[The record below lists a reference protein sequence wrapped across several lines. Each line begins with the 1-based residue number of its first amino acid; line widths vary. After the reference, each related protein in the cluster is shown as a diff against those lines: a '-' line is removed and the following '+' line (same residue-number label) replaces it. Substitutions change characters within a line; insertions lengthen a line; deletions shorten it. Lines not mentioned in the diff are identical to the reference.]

1 VSLAPFEV
9 DLDAILALPDGPE
22 RESAL
27 RVAAVIKERVDKN
40 PIWGLRPH
48 GGERERKLKAGEDLT
63 GEESRGQ
70 VEYLEQSQRGTYI
83 AAVVAGNRFG
93 KSHIGAADALVQT
106 LSPELVPPW
115 LEPYRR
121 RPYSG
126 DFRCRFVIPDLAN
139 ALKKVWLPKLRR
151 LVPQEALWGGSW
163 QKAWNDRDR
172 MLQFADGSWWDFLT
186 HDMDVQAFAGT
197 DVDRVHFDEEP
208 PGGKGYLQ
216 YDESLTRLIDRDG
229 DVRFT
234 LTPLEGMSWVFYELT
249 SNDVPRKD
257 DEVYVVEGSME
268 DNPTLSA
275 TQQDRLKKRWE
286 KEPLKL
292 EARLHGRFV
301 HFAGLIYDEFREA
314 PPEKGGQVV
323 PPRSIPRRDNEA
335 RPSVPVYGAIDP
347 GIARSHMALVFFW
360 VTEDDV
366 AEVFYAQKWKGWL
379 TEDLAREFH
388 RVCGELN
395 FRPRWTVIDP
405 AGKRRDPTTGRNMQ
419 DALRD
424 LKVPT
429 MPGPNKVDAGI
440 DEVKV
445 RLRSGRLIVHAD
457 LEQLIGEFR
466 NYRWKNTDKSQSEDE
481 PKREPIKANDDLLDA
496 LRYGLMS
503 MPAKARKER
512 EDPERGLSAHDR
524 AFRAQ
529 LKRFARP
536 KRQRVGSTR

>member
-1 VSLAPFEV
+1 
-9 DLDAILALPDGPE
+9 
-22 RESAL
+22 
-27 RVAAVIKERVDKN
+27 
-40 PIWGLRPH
+40 
-48 GGERERKLKAGEDLT
+48 
-63 GEESRGQ
+63 
-70 VEYLEQSQRGTYI
+70 
-83 AAVVAGNRFG
+83 
-93 KSHIGAADALVQT
+93 
-106 LSPELVPPW
+106 
-115 LEPYRR
+115 
-121 RPYSG
+121 
-126 DFRCRFVIPDLAN
+126 
-139 ALKKVWLPKLRR
+139 
-151 LVPQEALWGGSW
+151 
-163 QKAWNDRDR
+163 
-172 MLQFADGSWWDFLT
+172 
-186 HDMDVQAFAGT
+186 
-197 DVDRVHFDEEP
+197 
-208 PGGKGYLQ
+208 
-216 YDESLTRLIDRDG
+216 
-229 DVRFT
+229 
-234 LTPLEGMSWVFYELT
+234 
-249 SNDVPRKD
+249 
-257 DEVYVVEGSME
+257 
-268 DNPTLSA
+268 
-275 TQQDRLKKRWE
+275 
-286 KEPLKL
+286 
-292 EARLHGRFV
+292 
-301 HFAGLIYDEFREA
+301 
-314 PPEKGGQVV
+314 
-323 PPRSIPRRDNEA
+323 
-335 RPSVPVYGAIDP
+335 VYGAIDP

-360 VTEDDV
+360 VSEDDI

-445 RLRSGRLIVHAD
+445 RLRSGRLLVHAD

-503 MPAKARKER
+503 MPAKAKKDKP
-512 EDPERGLSAHDR
+512 DPERGLSAHDR

>member
-27 RVAAVIKERVDKN
+27 RLAAVIKERVDKN
-40 PIWGLRPH
+40 PLWGLRPH
-48 GGERERKLKAGEDLT
+48 GGERERKLKAGEELS
-63 GEESRGQ
+63 GRG
-70 VEYLEQSQRGTYI
+70 VPRPGRVPRVLQRGVYI

-93 KSHIGAADALVQT
+93 KSHIGAADALIQT
-106 LSPELVPPW
+106 LPPELVPPW
-115 LEPYRR
+115 LEQ
-121 RPYSG
+121 
-126 DFRCRFVIPDLAN
+126 
-139 ALKKVWLPKLRR
+139 LPPPAVYGGLPLPVRDPGPRERVEEGVVAEARR

-172 MLQFADGSWWDFLT
+172 LLQFADGSWWDFLT

-249 SNDVPRKD
+249 ANDVPRKD

-268 DNPTLSA
+268 DNPTLSVK
-275 TQQDRLKKRWE
+275 QQDRLRKRWE

-323 PPRSIPRRDNEA
+323 PPRSVPRKDDEA

-347 GIARSHMALVFFW
+347 GIARSTW
-360 VTEDDV
+360 RWCSSGSTR
-366 AEVFYAQKWKGWL
+366 
-379 TEDLAREFH
+379 TTS
-388 RVCGELN
+388 
-395 FRPRWTVIDP
+395 PRCSTP
-405 AGKRRDPTTGRNMQ
+405 
-419 DALRD
+419 
-424 LKVPT
+424 
-429 MPGPNKVDAGI
+429 
-440 DEVKV
+440 
-445 RLRSGRLIVHAD
+445 RSGRA
-457 LEQLIGEFR
+457 G
-466 NYRWKNTDKSQSEDE
+466 
-481 PKREPIKANDDLLDA
+481 
-496 LRYGLMS
+496 
-503 MPAKARKER
+503 
-512 EDPERGLSAHDR
+512 
-524 AFRAQ
+524 
-529 LKRFARP
+529 
-536 KRQRVGSTR
+536 

>member
-1 VSLAPFEV
+1 LSLAPFEV

-27 RVAAVIKERVDKN
+27 RQVAVLKERVEKN
-40 PIWGLRPH
+40 PLWGFRPH
-48 GGERERKLKAGEDLT
+48 AGELERKLKAGQELS

-70 VEYLEQSQRGTYI
+70 VEFLEQSQKGTYI

-93 KSHIGAADALVQT
+93 KSHIGATDALIQT
-106 LSPELVPPW
+106 LPPELVPPW
-115 LEPYRR
+115 LEQYRR
-121 RPYSG
+121 RPYDG

-139 ALKKVWLPKLRR
+139 ALKKVWLPKLRK
-151 LVPQEALWGGSW
+151 LIPVGALWDGSW

-172 MLQFADGSWWDFLT
+172 QLTFQDGSWWDFLT

-249 SNDVPRKD
+249 ANDVPRKD

-268 DNPTLSA
+268 DNPTLSER
-275 TQQDRLKKRWE
+275 QQQRLRRRWE

-314 PPEKGGQVV
+314 PPEKGGHVV
-323 PPRSIPRRDNEA
+323 APRPIPRGTENGK
-335 RPSVPVYGAIDP
+335 PSVPVYGAIDP
-347 GIARSHMALVFFW
+347 GIAKSHMALVFFW
-360 VTEDDV
+360 MTADDT

-388 RVCGELN
+388 RVCEDEG

-440 DEVKV
+440 DAVKV
-445 RLRSGRLIVHAD
+445 RLRTQRLLVHAD
-457 LEQLIGEFR
+457 QEQLVGEFR
-466 NYRWKNTDKSQSEDE
+466 NYRWKNTDKSTSEDE

-503 MPAKARKER
+503 MPVKAKKER
-512 EDPERGLSAHDR
+512 PDEERELSAADR
-524 AFRAQ
+524 VLREQ
-529 LKRFARP
+529 LRRLRRP
-536 KRQRVGSTR
+536 HRQRVGSVR